1 MPEDQKI
8 RFALL
13 DSTTDSEGRL
23 ELPEEAKDRR
33 FLLFHPDYWPME
45 VNWQQTDRPIQMISI
60 KQERSFSD
68 FSKAQ
73 IDGAESY
80 YQMAQRYHNRE
91 VRKEAVKNYQNAI
104 RLAPR
109 LKYYL
114 QLGWAYQEMD
124 QTEAALKQV
133 NIGLELKLL
142 DDPEANEQLLK
153 QQLQELLGL
162 L

>member
-1 MPEDQKI
+1 
-8 RFALL
+8 
-13 DSTTDSEGRL
+13 
-23 ELPEEAKDRR
+23 
-33 FLLFHPDYWPME
+33 ME
-45 VNWQQTDRPIQMISI
+45 VNWQQTDKSIQMISI

-68 FSKAQ
+68 FGKVQ
-73 IDGAESY
+73 IDGAEHY
-80 YQMAQRYHNRE
+80 YQLAQRYHNRG
-91 VRKEAVKNYQNAI
+91 VHKEAITNYQNAI

-142 DDPEANEQLLK
+142 DDPEANEELLK
-153 QQLQELLGL
+153 QQLQELLKIL
-162 L
+162 Q